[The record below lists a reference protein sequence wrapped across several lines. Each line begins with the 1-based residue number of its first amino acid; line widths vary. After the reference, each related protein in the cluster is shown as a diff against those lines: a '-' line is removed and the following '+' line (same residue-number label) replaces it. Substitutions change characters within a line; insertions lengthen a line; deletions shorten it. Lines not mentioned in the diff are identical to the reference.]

1 MKTTAWAGLLLLLA
15 GDVEE
20 NPGPPKAREPKPDP
34 KKIMEDKVNSH
45 DEKLGKKDSQIITE
59 TNTLCYLFFL

>member
-45 DEKLGKKDSQIITE
+45 DEKLGKKDSQIMKK
-59 TNTLCYLFFL
+59 NSTLF

>member
-20 NPGPPKAREPKPDP
+20 NPGPPKPREPKPDP
-34 KKIMEDKVNSH
+34 KKIMEDKMNSH
-45 DEKLGKKDSQIITE
+45 DEKLGKKDSQIM
-59 TNTLCYLFFL
+59 N